1 MWTLILTLVIAG
13 HSINTVTVPNL
24 PSKEI
29 CRQTGENHIEQYTRR
44 FSTLMGSKT
53 YVGVYTCVE
62 TKSN

>member
-29 CRQTGENHIEQYTRR
+29 CRQTVKITLNSTRADLVLGWVPKH
-44 FSTLMGSKT
+44 TLEFT
-53 YVGVYTCVE
+53 HV
-62 TKSN
+62 